1 MIITRAD
8 LREWRIGA
16 VMYRWFLRHFP

>member
-1 MIITRAD
+1 MIITQAD

-16 VMYRWFLRHFP
+16 VMYRWFLRH

>member
-16 VMYRWFLRHFP
+16 VMYRWFLRH